1 MNETACIR
9 AERYMNSILN
19 RLFPEDTMESMYTD
33 KLSEIRE
40 TILSMPEEISIELDG
55 ADRTEDHK
63 IRWIAERV
71 EELNQ
76 LRKSA
81 LGHIITKDVR
91 DTLYR
96 AVYVFE
102 CTKRNGLT
110 EAMVETE
117 FFKNSVKA
125 DAIYGKE
132 DKGYWQSTQEMF
144 ARAFACYI
152 HDKLPWKSDYLCGHS
167 ESAVMYDYSESE
179 PKLIKALPEGQER
192 EQLNQCFDRLFAEC
206 REMGLLK
213 PATENIDIEKYRD
226 MQSQGENA
234 ECAEYIQQR
243 RKVR

>member
-1 MNETACIR
+1 
-9 AERYMNSILN
+9 
-19 RLFPEDTMESMYTD
+19 MESMYTD

-117 FFKNSVKA
+117 FFK
-125 DAIYGKE
+125 I
-132 DKGYWQSTQEMF
+132 
-144 ARAFACYI
+144 
-152 HDKLPWKSDYLCGHS
+152 L
-167 ESAVMYDYSESE
+167 
-179 PKLIKALPEGQER
+179 
-192 EQLNQCFDRLFAEC
+192 
-206 REMGLLK
+206 
-213 PATENIDIEKYRD
+213 
-226 MQSQGENA
+226 
-234 ECAEYIQQR
+234 
-243 RKVR
+243 